1 MFHKILANEK
11 YGIGNLLH
19 SSINN
24 FNSEY
29 SDPKGSVQLLPLPMK
44 KAV

>member
-11 YGIGNLLH
+11 YGIGSLLH

-24 FNSEY
+24 FNNEY
-29 SDPKGSVQLLPLPMK
+29 QDAKNSAPLLPLPMK
-44 KAV
+44 KVV